1 MIKEESSSSAR
12 PKKVY
17 RSHPFSERKE
27 AVLMYHKGMGSKRI
41 ALELGIDDSLIRT
54 WLRKYRKYGLE
65 SLRPYLRMGSEPQP
79 LLQNVRRAE
88 KEDVFRKAFDA
99 YASSLDSV
107 ASIARRYRLE
117 YHSFKYHVERY
128 HPELVARRE
137 SLRKCA
143 EKKVSSI

>member
-1 MIKEESSSSAR
+1 
-12 PKKVY
+12 
-17 RSHPFSERKE
+17 
-27 AVLMYHKGMGSKRI
+27 MYHKGMGSKRI

-54 WLRKYRKYGLE
+54 WLRKYRKYGPE

-79 LLQNVRRAE
+79 LLQNVCRAE

>member
-1 MIKEESSSSAR
+1 MIKEESSLSAR